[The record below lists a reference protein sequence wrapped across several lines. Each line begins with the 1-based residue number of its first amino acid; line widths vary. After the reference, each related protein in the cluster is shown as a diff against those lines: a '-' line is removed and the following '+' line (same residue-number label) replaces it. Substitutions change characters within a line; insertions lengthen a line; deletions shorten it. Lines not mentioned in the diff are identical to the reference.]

1 MLLSSRLT
9 YSQHVVV
16 FTHYTTVC
24 NYQRTAGA
32 STRPAKSCVKTGVPA
47 EARTFKLRFSPPS
60 PRLWRTA
67 FGSPLR
73 CEQRLVGAG
82 GFEPPTLRLSSAC
95 SNQLSYAPT
104 LVEPTRIELVTSC
117 LQSRRS
123 PS

>member
-1 MLLSSRLT
+1 MQLSKNCRSFNAT
-9 YSQHVVV
+9 GKI
-16 FTHYTTVC
+16 F
-24 NYQRTAGA
+24 
-32 STRPAKSCVKTGVPA
+32 VK
-47 EARTFKLRFSPPS
+47 K
-60 PRLWRTA
+60 
-67 FGSPLR
+67 
-73 CEQRLVGAG
+73 LVGAG